1 MTSQKNKIL
10 AFIRIDSMIDI
21 ITNSSSEL
29 FVIENTMAIPVLV
42 EMTNTALSNTGFSIT
57 ESCVE
62 KRLVKD
68 QQDYEID
75 WKIDETLALFP
86 EHVREELKAKY
97 LTEPN
102 WYGIAFDR
110 DHIYNSSNDIRDILT
125 NIGYELI
132 DTDY

>member
-1 MTSQKNKIL
+1 MSQKII

-29 FVIENTMAIPVLV
+29 FVIENKMAIPVLV
-42 EMTNTALSNTGFSIT
+42 EMTNTVLAGTGFSIT

-62 KRLVKD
+62 KRLV
-68 QQDYEID
+68 QDERDYDTE
-75 WKIDETLALFP
+75 WKIDEALKLFP
-86 EHVREELKAKY
+86 EDVREELKAKY

-102 WYGIAFDR
+102 WYGISFDR
-110 DHIYNSSNDIRDILT
+110 DQIYLSDSDIRGKLT
-125 NIGYELI
+125 SIGYELI

>member
-1 MTSQKNKIL
+1 MTSQKNKVL
-10 AFIRIDSMIDI
+10 AFIRIDSIIDI

-29 FVIENTMAIPVLV
+29 FVIENKMAIPILV
-42 EMTNTALSNTGFSIT
+42 EMTNSVLSGTGFSIT

-62 KRLVKD
+62 KRLVQD
-68 QQDYEID
+68 QQDHETE
-75 WKIDETLALFP
+75 WKINEALVLFP

-102 WYGIAFDR
+102 WYGISFDR
-110 DHIYNSSNDIRDILT
+110 DDIYRNNDDIRGKLIS
-125 NIGYELI
+125 IGYELI

>member
-1 MTSQKNKIL
+1 MTSQKNKVL

-29 FVIENTMAIPVLV
+29 FVIENKMAIPVLV
-42 EMTNTALSNTGFSIT
+42 EMTNTVLSGTGFSIT

-62 KRLVKD
+62 KRLVQD
-68 QQDYEID
+68 QQDYETE
-75 WKIDETLALFP
+75 WKIDEALALFP
-86 EHVREELKAKY
+86 ENVREELKAKY

-102 WYGIAFDR
+102 WYGISFDR
-110 DHIYNSSNDIRDILT
+110 DDIHRNDQDIRGRLT
-125 NIGYELI
+125 SIGYELI